1 MDNEKYAR
9 LNFRLS
15 REEFDALDQVIARLG
30 YESKTH
36 WLKSHIRA
44 DRLLCGFIELTET
57 EKVLMG
63 VGEDAI

>member
-1 MDNEKYAR
+1 MDNKRFAR

-15 REEFDALDQVIARLG
+15 REEFDALDDVIARLG

-44 DRLLCGFIELTET
+44 DRILCGTIELTET
-57 EKVLMG
+57 ERVLLA
-63 VGEDAI
+63 VEA